1 MKDILAMRDPYPK
14 VVIPRS
20 PDASLGH
27 AFCIVDDLI
36 FDSSQVYAL
45 QMRKTVVAALC
56 GGVHDLAYV
65 ISFNGST
72 RAFQQYTRL
81 AKKNY

>member
-36 FDSSQVYAL
+36 FDSSQVYTL

-65 ISFNGST
+65 IAFYGST